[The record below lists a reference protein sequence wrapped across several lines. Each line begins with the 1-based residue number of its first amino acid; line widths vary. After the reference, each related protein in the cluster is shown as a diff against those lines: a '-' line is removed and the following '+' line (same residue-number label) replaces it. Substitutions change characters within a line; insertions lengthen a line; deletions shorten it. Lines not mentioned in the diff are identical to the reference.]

1 MRVIRVLIFQPLVKA
16 SPTQGLVLKLWREMA
31 DACEK
36 NCRHCNRN
44 HHQSICQR
52 QAYCKTQH
60 DLSPNKNSQEPQN
73 STLVTQLTEVSQLPQ
88 KTTIS
93 SSDTKGTVLLQTA
106 SAIARNEDGSKSTGV
121 EILFDS
127 GSGGSLSIVDQR
139 ILRLLRII
147 FRLNFDEVWVFFI

>member
-1 MRVIRVLIFQPLVKA
+1 MLVKRTVVA
-16 SPTQGLVLKLWREMA
+16 AIEIII
-31 DACEK
+31 
-36 NCRHCNRN
+36 N
-44 HHQSICQR
+44 
-52 QAYCKTQH
+52 QH

-93 SSDTKGTVLLQTA
+93 SSDTKDTVLLQTA
-106 SAIARNEDGSKSTGV
+106 SAIARNEDGSKSTRV